1 MVEVEPNTPG
11 RQLSPSVRPVLSV
24 VVMAYRNE
32 RTIVDAVH
40 SVLSQ
45 ETAESIEVIVV
56 TSGRDDASKLV
67 RDAFPDVAVV
77 ESPRRL
83 LPGATRN
90 AGLAAASGQIVA
102 FLAADCRAEPGWLVR
117 RLADHRGGHPAVASA
132 ITHAGPS
139 RPWAW
144 GSYYLLYHERL
155 PGRPAG
161 VVSPPDPAVHSLSFD
176 RALLDRIG
184 PFDES
189 LRIGEDTDV
198 AQRLADLGV
207 EIWFDPA
214 IHTAHLEATSFWF
227 LVRDHFRRG
236 ARRYRSLVL
245 AGRRRPSRSLTRV
258 LGGNVLRFARRT
270 PRTLATCWRYAPG
283 DERWRVTLS
292 LPFVI
297 AFRAAAAAGMAS
309 EELKAA
315 RAAHTSIGDGLEPF
329 RPRPSSKHAPSQ

>member
-1 MVEVEPNTPG
+1 MVEVASNIRG
-11 RQLSPSVRPVLSV
+11 RLLFPSVRPVASV

-40 SVLSQ
+40 SVLTQ
-45 ETAESIEVIVV
+45 ETPEAIEVIVV
-56 TSGRDDASKLV
+56 TSGGDGAAKLV

-77 ESPRRL
+77 ENPRRL
-83 LPGATRN
+83 LPGAARN
-90 AGLAAASGQIVA
+90 AGLAATSGEIVA

-144 GSYYLLYHERL
+144 ASYYHQYHERL

-189 LRIGEDTDV
+189 LRIGEDTDA

-214 IHTAHLEATSFWF
+214 IRTAHLGATSFWF
-227 LVRDHFRRG
+227 VFRDHFRRG
-236 ARRYRSLVL
+236 ARRYRFLVLTGRRWPSSSLV
-245 AGRRRPSRSLTRV
+245 RI
-258 LGGNVLRFARRT
+258 LGGNALRFMRRT
-270 PRTLATCWRYAPG
+270 PWTLATCWRYARG
-283 DERWRVTLS
+283 ERWRLALS
-292 LPFVI
+292 LPFII
-297 AFRAAAAAGMAS
+297 AARAAGAAGMAS
-309 EELKAA
+309 EELRAA
-315 RAAHTSIGDGLEPF
+315 RAAHSSIGDAGELF
-329 RPRPSSKHAPSQ
+329 RPKPSSQQAPSQ